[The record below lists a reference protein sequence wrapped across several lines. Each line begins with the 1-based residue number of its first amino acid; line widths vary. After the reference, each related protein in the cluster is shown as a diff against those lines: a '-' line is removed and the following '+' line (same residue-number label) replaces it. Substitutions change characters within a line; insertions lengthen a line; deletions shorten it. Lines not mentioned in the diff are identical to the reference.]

1 MRTHIIAAFLLT
13 CAPVALA
20 QEVIAPPVEP
30 APTAAAPLDE
40 RAAWCDA
47 YATWLV
53 EMSAE
58 ARGAPAD
65 VSDAQHLQVELNSC
79 KLDPQDYERE
89 TRAEADHA
97 VQVAQG

>member
-1 MRTHIIAAFLLT
+1 MRTPIIAAFFLT
-13 CAPVALA
+13 CAPVALG
-20 QEVIAPPVEP
+20 QDVIAPPTQP
-30 APTAAAPLDE
+30 APAANAPLDE

-53 EMSAE
+53 EMSPN

-65 VSDAQHLQVELNSC
+65 VRETQRLEVELNFC
-79 KLDPQDYERE
+79 KLDPQNYERE

-97 VQVAQG
+97 VEVAQG